1 MKSTAIS
8 NDHAQWL
15 IVSCL
20 FVFGFLF
27 VTLQIIDS
35 PMSFFDTTPSGQ
47 ILNRFSKDQ
56 EDVDVEI
63 PFHMA
68 VFFQY
73 SLLIL
78 YTIMNIV
85 AVFPTLMVAV
95 VIMGV
100 LFILLLLY
108 VWFLFRFN
116 WHISLVANLSN
127 SQVVAFHGNGY
138 MF

>member
-1 MKSTAIS
+1 
-8 NDHAQWL
+8 
-15 IVSCL
+15 
-20 FVFGFLF
+20 
-27 VTLQIIDS
+27 
-35 PMSFFDTTPSGQ
+35 MSFFDTTPSGQ

-56 EDVDVEI
+56 EDVDAEI
-63 PFHMA
+63 PLHVD
-68 VFFQY
+68 VFLQY

-100 LFILLLLY
+100 LSILLLLC
-108 VWFLFRFN
+108 VWFSFRFN
-116 WHISLVANLSN
+116 WHISLVGNLSN
-127 SQVVAFHGNGY
+127 SQVVGFHGNGY